1 MTYIYTYIHQEAN
14 WPTFTYDT
22 VALAR
27 QLETVR
33 HRQTAFITKM
43 HSLGFQPQQE
53 AILEALTAEVQQSS
67 DIEGEHLDRGTVRS
81 SVARRLGIDIG
92 ALAPEDR
99 YVEGVVEIVLDATQN
114 YASPLSAE
122 RLYGWHRALFP
133 AGGGLYSPIA
143 VGQWREKSMEVVSG
157 KLGRQRIHFEAP
169 EAYRLEQEMQRL
181 LEWFNGTDQI
191 DSLLKAG
198 LVHLWFVTIHPFDD
212 GNGRIARAIADMAL
226 ARSEHSSHRF
236 YSMSAQIRKERAS
249 YYEILERSQ
258 KGGLDVTPWMDWF
271 LGCLDRAIANSE
283 SLFASVLNK
292 GYFWSRHSGVPIHE
306 RQQRVLNRVL
316 DGFEGKLTT
325 QKWAALAKCSH
336 DTALRDIQDLIA
348 KGVIESDGAHGRST
362 TYRLRL

>member
-1 MTYIYTYIHQEAN
+1 MTYIHQELN
-14 WPTFTYDT
+14 WPVLTYDT

-33 HRQTAFITKM
+33 QRQTTFITRM
-43 HSLGFQPQQE
+43 HGLGFQPQQE

-81 SVARRLGIDIG
+81 SVARRLSIEIG
-92 ALAPEDR
+92 ALEPEDR

-114 YASPLSAE
+114 YAAPLSAE

-133 AGGGLYSPIA
+133 AGGGLYTPIA
-143 VGQWREKSMEVVSG
+143 VGQWRDRPMQVVSG

-169 EAYRLEQEMQRL
+169 EAHRLGQEMERF
-181 LEWFNGTDQI
+181 LEWFNASEPI

-212 GNGRIARAIADMAL
+212 GHGRIARAIADMAL
-226 ARSEHSSHRF
+226 ARSEHSAQRF

-258 KGGLDVTPWMDWF
+258 RGGTDVTPWMEWF

-283 SLFASVLNK
+283 SSLGSILAK
-292 GYFWSRHSGVPIHE
+292 GRFWSRLSGVPIQE

-336 DTALRDIQDLIA
+336 DTALRDIQDLIV
-348 KGVIESDGAHGRST
+348 KGVIESDGSHGRST
-362 TYRLRL
+362 AYRLRTD